1 VGLRLRLPAVAQR
14 GVAVALY
21 LAVAVATASIARGDP
36 AFALADDSTR
46 ALAAELAAGG
56 VLLAC
61 ALAMRGAFG
70 ALLAAAAIAWPLSE
84 WNTPAAGPAFT
95 AGLVL
100 FAVWPPLLAGAALR
114 GPDERALGR
123 SQRVVV
129 ALAFVA
135 GLGVLGLIATTAFD
149 PRAEGCFDCPDNRL
163 LIAGDPG
170 VWHRATQVG
179 LALTVV
185 WTAGLAAIMAVAL
198 GRASRPRRRLTGPVL
213 LCLLGAVALFAAD
226 AVHAM
231 GRGFLSNDSTERAL
245 RLAEGGA
252 LVAVAA
258 ALVWRSIAAWHTRRT
273 LARMVVDLGV
283 APHSGRLRERLADR
297 LGDPALDIRY
307 ATGNGG
313 FVDSDGEGVD
323 GPAPAGRQLT
333 QINAGG
339 RVVAAIVHRPG
350 LLDDPALID
359 ALART
364 AALGLEH
371 ERLRATRAAQ
381 LRELRAS
388 RGRIVAAADAERRRL
403 ERDLH
408 DGSQQRLVT
417 LSVGVRLTRR
427 RHAQGDA
434 ALDGELAVAEQELRE
449 TVAELRE
456 LAHGLFPAA
465 LDDEG
470 LAAAVEALAEREP
483 RLDVVT
489 LPQGRFPPAA
499 ESVAYRLV
507 EEALRLALSGEV
519 EVTVSSSPG
528 RLIVDLHAPGGFGD
542 LPESVDDR
550 VGAIDGSVSSAA
562 TTIHVELPCGS

>member
-1 VGLRLRLPAVAQR
+1 VALPLRLPAVAQR

-21 LAVAVATASIARGDP
+21 VAVAVATVSIARNDP
-36 AFALADDSTR
+36 SFALADDSTA

-56 VLLAC
+56 VLLVC
-61 ALAMRGAFG
+61 ALAVRGVFG

-84 WNTPAAGPAFT
+84 WNTPAAGSAFT
-95 AGLVL
+95 AGLAL
-100 FAVWPPLLAGAALR
+100 CAVWPSLLAVAALR
-114 GPDERALGR
+114 APDERAFGI
-123 SQRVVV
+123 SQRVVAV
-129 ALAFVA
+129 LALVA
-135 GLGVLGLIATTAFD
+135 GLGVLGLLATAMFD

-163 LIAGDPG
+163 LIAGEPG
-170 VWHRATQVG
+170 VWHRTTQLG

-185 WTAGLAAIMAVAL
+185 WTVGLAAIIAL
-198 GRASRPRRRLTGPVL
+198 GLIRASRPRLRLIGPVL
-213 LCLLGAVALFAAD
+213 LCLLLAVALFAAD

-231 GRGFLSNDSTERAL
+231 GRGFLSNDSTERVL

-252 LVAVAA
+252 LVAVAG
-258 ALVWRSIAAWHTRRT
+258 ALVWRWLAAWRTRRT

-283 APHSGRLRERLADR
+283 APHSGELRERLADR
-297 LGDPALDIRY
+297 LGDPALEILY
-307 ATGNGG
+307 ASDDDG
-313 FVDSDGEGVD
+313 FVDEDGDRAAEV
-323 GPAPAGRQLT
+323 APAGRQVT

-339 RVVAAIVHRPG
+339 RVVAAIVHRRG
-350 LLDDPALID
+350 LLDDPALVD

-417 LSVGVRLTRR
+417 LSVGVRLARR
-427 RHAQGDA
+427 RHAHCDVG
-434 ALDGELAVAEQELRE
+434 LDTELAAAEQELQE
-449 TVAELRE
+449 AVAELRE

-470 LAAAVEALAEREP
+470 LAAAIEALAEGEP
-483 RLDVVT
+483 RLVALD
-489 LPQGRFPPAA
+489 LPRGRFSPAT
-499 ESVAYRLV
+499 EWVAYRLV
-507 EEALRLALSGEV
+507 EEALGLAPNGDV
-519 EVTVSSSPG
+519 EVSVASPPG
-528 RLIVDLHAPGGFGD
+528 RLLVDLHAPGGFGQ
-542 LPESVDDR
+542 LPESVGDR
-550 VGAIDGSVSSAA
+550 VGAIDGSVSRTAKTMHA
-562 TTIHVELPCGS
+562 ELPCGS

>member
-1 VGLRLRLPAVAQR
+1 MALPLRLPAVAQR
-14 GVAVALY
+14 GIAIALY
-21 LAVAVATASIARGDP
+21 LAVAVTTASIARGDP
-36 AFALADDSTR
+36 AFALADDSTPL
-46 ALAAELAAGG
+46 LAAELAAGG
-56 VLLAC
+56 VLLVC
-61 ALAMRGAFG
+61 ALAIRGAFG

-95 AGLVL
+95 AGLAL
-100 FAVWPPLLAGAALR
+100 CAVWPPLLAVAALR
-114 GPDERALGR
+114 GPDERALGT
-123 SQRVVV
+123 SQRVVA

-135 GLGVLGLIATTAFD
+135 GLGVLGLVATAVFD

-163 LIAGDPG
+163 LIVGEPG

-185 WTAGLAAIMAVAL
+185 WTTGLAALMAVGL
-198 GRASRPRRRLTGPVL
+198 VRASGPRLRLTGPVL
-213 LCLLGAVALFAAD
+213 LCLLVAIALFAAD
-226 AVHAM
+226 AVHAI

-252 LVAVAA
+252 LVAVAG
-258 ALVWRSIAAWHTRRT
+258 ALVWRWIAAWRTRRT
-273 LARMVVDLGV
+273 LARMVIDLGV
-283 APHSGRLRERLADR
+283 APHSGGLRERLADR

-307 ATGNGG
+307 ATGEGG
-313 FVDSDGEGVD
+313 FVDGDGERID
-323 GPAPAGRQLT
+323 DLAPAGRQVT

-350 LLDDPALID
+350 LLDDPALVD

-388 RGRIVAAADAERRRL
+388 RGRLVAAADEERRRL

-427 RHAQGDA
+427 HHARDDA
-434 ALDGELAVAEQELRE
+434 ALDAELAAAEQELRG

-470 LAAAVEALAEREP
+470 LAAAIEALAEREP
-483 RLDVVT
+483 RIDVVA

-507 EEALRLALSGEV
+507 EETLQLAPSGDV
-519 EVTVSSSPG
+519 EVSVMSPPG
-528 RLIVDLHAPGGFGD
+528 RLIVDLRAPGGFGR

-550 VGAIDGSVSSAA
+550 VGAIDGSVSSTT
-562 TTIHVELPCGS
+562 TTIHAELPCES

>member
-1 VGLRLRLPAVAQR
+1 
-14 GVAVALY
+14 
-21 LAVAVATASIARGDP
+21 
-36 AFALADDSTR
+36 
-46 ALAAELAAGG
+46 
-56 VLLAC
+56 
-61 ALAMRGAFG
+61 M
-70 ALLAAAAIAWPLSE
+70 
-84 WNTPAAGPAFT
+84 
-95 AGLVL
+95 
-100 FAVWPPLLAGAALR
+100 
-114 GPDERALGR
+114 
-123 SQRVVV
+123 
-129 ALAFVA
+129 
-135 GLGVLGLIATTAFD
+135 
-149 PRAEGCFDCPDNRL
+149 
-163 LIAGDPG
+163 
-170 VWHRATQVG
+170 
-179 LALTVV
+179 
-185 WTAGLAAIMAVAL
+185 
-198 GRASRPRRRLTGPVL
+198 
-213 LCLLGAVALFAAD
+213 LCLLVAIALFAAD

-258 ALVWRSIAAWHTRRT
+258 ALMWRWIAAWRTRRT

-283 APHSGRLRERLADR
+283 APHSGGLRERLADR

-307 ATGNGG
+307 ATGDGG
-313 FVDSDGEGVD
+313 FVDGDGERTD
-323 GPAPAGRQLT
+323 DLAPAGRQAT

-339 RVVAAIVHRPG
+339 RFVAAIVHRPG
-350 LLDDPALID
+350 LLDDPALVD

-388 RGRIVAAADAERRRL
+388 RGRIVAAADGERRRL

-427 RHAQGDA
+427 RHARDDA
-434 ALDGELAVAEQELRE
+434 ALDAELAAAEHELRR
-449 TVAELRE
+449 TVAELRD

-483 RLDVVT
+483 RLVVVA

-507 EEALRLALSGEV
+507 EEALRLAPNGDV
-519 EVTVSSSPG
+519 EVSVMSAPG
-528 RLIVDLHAPGGFGD
+528 RLIVDLHAPGGFGR

-550 VGAIDGSVSSAA
+550 VGAIDGSVSSTA
-562 TTIHVELPCGS
+562 TTMHAELPCGS

>member
-1 VGLRLRLPAVAQR
+1 VALPLRLPAVAQR

-21 LAVAVATASIARGDP
+21 LAVALATASIARAGP
-36 AFALADDSTR
+36 AFALADDSTP

-56 VLLAC
+56 VLLVC
-61 ALAMRGAFG
+61 ALAIRGAFG

-95 AGLVL
+95 AGLAL
-100 FAVWPPLLAGAALR
+100 CAVWPALLGVAALR
-114 GPDERALGR
+114 GPDERALGT
-123 SQRVVV
+123 SQRVVA

-135 GLGVLGLIATTAFD
+135 GLGVLGLVATAVFD

-163 LIAGDPG
+163 LIAGEPE

-179 LALTVV
+179 LALTVA
-185 WTAGLAAIMAVAL
+185 WTAGLAALMAVGL
-198 GRASRPRRRLTGPVL
+198 VRASRPRLRLAGPVL
-213 LCLLGAVALFAAD
+213 LCLLLADALFAVD
-226 AVHAM
+226 AAHAM

-258 ALVWRSIAAWHTRRT
+258 ALAWRGIAAWRTRRA
-273 LARMVVDLGV
+273 LARLVVDLGV

-297 LGDPALDIRY
+297 LGDSALDILY
-307 ATGNGG
+307 ATDDGG
-313 FVDSDGEGVD
+313 FVDADGGRAD
-323 GPAPAGRQLT
+323 DLAPAGRQVT

-350 LLDDPALID
+350 LLDDPALVD

-381 LRELRAS
+381 LRELHAS
-388 RGRIVAAADAERRRL
+388 RGRIVAAADGERRRL

-417 LSVGVRLTRR
+417 LSVGVRLARR
-427 RHAQGDA
+427 RHAQRDA
-434 ALDGELAVAEQELRE
+434 TLDAELAAAEQELHE

-456 LAHGLFPAA
+456 LAQGLFPAA

-483 RLDVVT
+483 RLVALV
-489 LPQGRFPPAA
+489 LPQGRFPPTA

-507 EEALRLALSGEV
+507 DEALRLAPRGDIEV
-519 EVTVSSSPG
+519 SVTSPPG
-528 RLIVDLHAPGGFGD
+528 RLIVDLHAPDGFGH
-542 LPESVDDR
+542 LPESVEDR
-550 VGAIDGSVSSAA
+550 VGAIDGSVWSTA
-562 TTIHVELPCGS
+562 TTIHAELPCGS